1 MNIKIKGMGIYL
13 PKQVVTGEEID
24 KIIGKKTG
32 WTSNYVGVK
41 ERRYAN
47 NEETVSI
54 MGKNAILEAL
64 KDASM
69 SLDDIDVIC
78 YAGASVEQIIP
89 STACLIQ
96 RHLGLGDSGISCF
109 DINSTCL
116 SFLSA
121 LDNLSYVIENGR
133 YKNVVIV
140 TSEKASAA
148 INPKEPESFALFGDG
163 AVAMI
168 IGKASKD
175 ERARIIN
182 AMHRTYGDG
191 ADLCSIPAGGSKIP
205 PTTKSVTKESEDQFK
220 FHMDG
225 KRLLKLSFQK
235 IPKFLEDLLG
245 GSNLTLQDIDMVC
258 PHQASTSAMR
268 LIRKKLN
275 IPEEKFMVIIEKMG
289 NMIAASIP
297 MAFYI
302 AVKEGKVKRGNKVL
316 LMGTSAGLS
325 IGGVIL
331 EY

>member
-1 MNIKIKGMGIYL
+1 MKIKIKGMGIYL

-24 KIIGKKTG
+24 KIIGKKIG

-69 SLDDIDVIC
+69 SLEDIDVIC

-121 LDNLSYVIENGR
+121 LDNLSYVIESGR

-168 IGKASKD
+168 IGKAS
-175 ERARIIN
+175 ENEGARIIN

-205 PTTKSVTKESEDQFK
+205 PTVSSVTRESEDQFK
-220 FHMDG
+220 FHMNG
-225 KRLLKLSFQK
+225 KKLLKLSFQK
-235 IPKFLEDLLG
+235 IPKFLEDLLEK
-245 GSNLTLQDIDMVC
+245 SNLTLKDIDMVC

>member
-1 MNIKIKGMGIYL
+1 MKIKVKGMGIYL
-13 PKQVVTGEEID
+13 PKRVVTGEEVD
-24 KIIGKKTG
+24 EIIGKKIG

-54 MGKNAILEAL
+54 MGRNAILEAL

-69 SLDDIDVIC
+69 SLDDLDVIC

-121 LDNLSYVIENGR
+121 LDNLSYLIEAGR
-133 YKNVVIV
+133 YKNVVIIA
-140 TSEKASAA
+140 SEKASAA

-168 IGKASKD
+168 IGKAS
-175 ERARIIN
+175 ENEGARIIN

-205 PTTKSVTKESEDQFK
+205 PTTKSVIKESEDQFK

-225 KRLLKLSFQK
+225 KKLLKLSFQK

-245 GSNLTLQDIDMVC
+245 KSNLTLKDIDMVC

-302 AVKEGKVKRGNKVL
+302 AVKEGKIKRGNKVL